1 MNTLKNA
8 VGVLGGMGPQ
18 ASIRFYNDVINI
30 SIKNYNVKKNGEFPH
45 ILLDNIPVPD
55 LVKNKKDQI
64 KTVNLVSKEA
74 LKLKIA
80 GAKFIVMPCNTMH
93 LYADKIM
100 KNVNIKF
107 VSMIDSVV
115 AKVKKDNISVVGI
128 LGTQTTISSG
138 LYSKVLELNGIK
150 VIEADPKDN
159 KAIANIIH
167 KVIAG
172 RIKNSDKEKFYAI
185 AKKLSKNGAEAI
197 ILGCTE
203 LPLLLNDKKTAIK
216 FYDSPRILAEKV
228 CENIYKVK
236 IEKTMLVV
244 KKIK

>member
-1 MNTLKNA
+1 MKNA

-18 ASIRFYNDVINI
+18 ASIRFYNDVIEI
-30 SIKNYNVKKNGEFPH
+30 SIKSYNVKTNGEFPH

-55 LVKNKKDQI
+55 LVKDRKSQEM
-64 KTVNLVSKEA
+64 TVSLVSKEA
-74 LKLKIA
+74 TKLKKA

-93 LYADKIM
+93 LYAKEI
-100 KNVNIKF
+100 KSHAKIKF

-115 AKVKKDNISVVGI
+115 EKVQKDKVTTVGI

-138 LYSKVLELNGIK
+138 LYANVLEKKGIK
-150 VIEADPKDN
+150 VIIADEKDN
-159 KAIANIIH
+159 KVIANIIH

-172 RIKNSDKEKFYAI
+172 KETSQDRAKFQAI
-185 AKKLSKNGAEAI
+185 AKKLQKKGAEAV

-203 LPLLLNDKKTAIK
+203 LPLLLSNKKSAIK

-228 CENIYKVK
+228 CEKIY
-236 IEKTMLVV
+236 V
-244 KKIK
+244 KKNGKKWVLRK